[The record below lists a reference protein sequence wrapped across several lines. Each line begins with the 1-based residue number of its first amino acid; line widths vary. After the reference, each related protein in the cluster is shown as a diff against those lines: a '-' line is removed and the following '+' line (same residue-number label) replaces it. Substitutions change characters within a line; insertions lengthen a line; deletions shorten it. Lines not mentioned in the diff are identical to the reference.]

1 MEFPQSC
8 NKLFS
13 CPFLDVRACVYCLTF
28 GSKIYAGENRM
39 DMEEAVSSAEW
50 RVADLE
56 QDRSWMFSIDEDARA
71 QLTQM
76 IKAIYVVDRPL
87 FDYTCDD
94 FDLSPAW
101 NTIVSAI
108 KEAHHGRGFSLVRGL
123 PREGMSE
130 KEFELLNWCIG
141 LHTGVARP
149 QGRATQYI
157 SPVRNINTDYRSES
171 GRGFSSNA
179 RLDFHVD
186 SADLVT
192 LACYNK
198 AKSGGQSMIT
208 SALTARRILMAERP
222 DLAELAHRQF
232 YFSRQNEQAPDEALF
247 YGQPLFDV
255 AGGLVFGK
263 WNRNRVESA
272 QKIEGVPEL
281 SKGQRE
287 TMDVLDEI
295 LRRPDLMFTMYLE
308 PGDLQI
314 LNNHVMLH
322 SRTDFVDFDQPG
334 QKRLLFRL
342 WLAPPDSVRLPASW
356 GDCYRSVEPG
366 TVRGGIRGHKHN
378 GDCKAFE
385 NRQAVS
391 LGMPPPV

>member
-1 MEFPQSC
+1 
-8 NKLFS
+8 
-13 CPFLDVRACVYCLTF
+13 
-28 GSKIYAGENRM
+28 M
-39 DMEEAVSSAEW
+39 DMTDAEYPAEW

-56 QDRSWMFSIDEDARA
+56 QDLSWMFSIDEDARA
-71 QLTQM
+71 QLTRI
-76 IKAIYVVDRPL
+76 IKATYDVDRPL
-87 FDYTCDD
+87 FDYTRDD
-94 FDLSPAW
+94 FDLGPAW
-101 NTIVSAI
+101 TTIGNAI
-108 KEAHHGRGFSLVRGL
+108 KEARQGRGFALVRGL
-123 PREGMSE
+123 PREEVSE

-141 LHTGVARP
+141 LHAGVARP

-157 SPVRNINTDYRSES
+157 SPVRDINTNYRTAS

-179 RLDFHVD
+179 KLDFHVD

-208 SALTARRILMAERP
+208 SSLTARRILMAERP
-222 DLAELAHRQF
+222 DLAELAHREF
-232 YFSRQNEQAPDEALF
+232 YFSRQNEQAPDEAPF

-255 AGGLVFGK
+255 ADGLIFGK

-272 QKIEGVPEL
+272 QKIKGVPKL
-281 SKGQRE
+281 SEGQRE

-308 PGDLQI
+308 PGDLQL

-322 SRTDFVDFDQPG
+322 SRTDFIDFDQPS

-342 WLAPPDSVRLPASW
+342 WLAPPDSVLLPTSW

-366 TVRGGIRGHKHN
+366 TVRGGIRGHSHN
-378 GDCKAFE
+378 DNCKAFE
-385 NRQAVS
+385 IRQAMS
-391 LGMPPPV
+391 LGMTTPV